1 LAVLPQLS
9 DRTGPDTKLI
19 AGRKLLLA
27 DDSAAVQ
34 KVIELTFAD
43 EGMEV
48 FSVGDGHAA
57 LQRLESVTPDVVL
70 ADAFMP
76 GLNGY
81 ELCRSMKDDQ
91 RFAQIPVMLLISSF
105 APFDEAE
112 AQRAGA
118 DDIMTKPFQSIRQL
132 INRVDSLLTEKR
144 PVAENLEDQS
154 MAELTHAET
163 EATQVPVR
171 VEQPMQVEQEE
182 PHVTVLVEAA
192 QMEAALPHEEAG
204 GAWSP
209 DIETQTADTARLEH
223 PALDLRAEENKDVTN
238 IEPPFD
244 EAPIA
249 AQFGDPTPPEMKSE
263 IPMNETVSVNQ
274 LRRPPV
280 SDALL
285 DLDETDFAA
294 SAIADDVV
302 LELDLDE
309 PATVNY
315 EQPSWDLTPSQETEQ
330 VVPDAV
336 VDYEPSWDLTPSHDA
351 EQVEPEAVETAEL
364 FTNDEQVVLP
374 EVSDEPESLNEAQS
388 AAAEDVPTGSLAS
401 APGTGS
407 TQQELSPEAI
417 NAIAQRVIEQMSDKV
432 IREIAWEVVPE
443 LSELMIKKK
452 LDQS

>member
-1 LAVLPQLS
+1 M
-9 DRTGPDTKLI
+9 
-19 AGRKLLLA
+19 LA

-132 INRVDSLLTEKR
+132 VNRVDSLLMEKR
-144 PVAENLEDQS
+144 PVAENLENQS
-154 MAELTHAET
+154 MTELTNAET
-163 EATQVPVR
+163 ETTPIPVH
-171 VEQPMQVEQEE
+171 VEQLIEVEPEE

-192 QMEAALPHEEAG
+192 QMEAALSHEEAG
-204 GAWSP
+204 GARAP
-209 DIETQTADTARLEH
+209 DIETQTADTARLDH
-223 PALDLRAEENKDVTN
+223 PIVDLRPKENEDVTN
-238 IEPPFD
+238 VEPQFD

-249 AQFGDPTPPEMKSE
+249 AQFAEPTPPEMKSE
-263 IPMNETVSVNQ
+263 IPMNETVSLNQ
-274 LRRPPV
+274 PRRPPV

-294 SAIADDVV
+294 SAIVDDDVV
-302 LELDLDE
+302 LDLDVDE
-309 PATVNY
+309 PAGVNY
-315 EQPSWDLTPSQETEQ
+315 EQPSWELTPSQEPEQ
-330 VVPDAV
+330 VAPETV
-336 VDYEPSWDLTPSHDA
+336 VDYEQPSWDLTPSHDA
-351 EQVEPEAVETAEL
+351 EQFEPEAGEAEQL
-364 FTNDEQVVLP
+364 ATNDEQSILP
-374 EVSDEPESLNEAQS
+374 EISNEPVALNEAQS
-388 AAAEDVPTGSLAS
+388 ATAEDAPIESLS
-401 APGTGS
+401 SPHGTGS
-407 TQQELSPEAI
+407 TQQELSPETI
-417 NAIAQRVIEQMSDKV
+417 DAIARRVIEQMSDKV
-432 IREIAWEVVPE
+432 VREIAWEVVPE